1 MTRTTYPDTSH
12 IRTRT
17 IKSVFSGQGVS
28 CAATLHVP
36 QEPSSTP
43 LPAILMVGGWGSVQQ
58 ALTSSFVNRF
68 VEAGFAVMEFDYP
81 GWGHSAGWP
90 RQDINPWTRV
100 KVANDALAHLKSMP
114 QVDAYKVVLWGTS
127 FGGGHVVDL
136 AAEHPELLGAIIQ
149 VPMLDGLAAAMA
161 VPIPMQLKFFAYMVA
176 DLCKVGSRI
185 HIPTLAK
192 PGELGSMDRDGAIA
206 AMQAGIEALGN
217 LPYDNRVTARS
228 LSTMAFYW
236 PWKRLKKINIPM
248 QIIGA
253 DNDTVA
259 PFVPTKIRRANNPH
273 LQVITIAAN
282 HFEPY
287 FEPFFSTMITHQLT
301 FLKSLVPSSTSTP
314 AS

>member
-1 MTRTTYPDTSH
+1 MTRTAYPDTSH
-12 IRTRT
+12 VRTRS
-17 IKSVFSGQGVS
+17 IKSTFSGQGVS

-36 QEPSSTP
+36 EEPSNTP
-43 LPAILMVGGWGSVQQ
+43 LPAILMVGGWGGVQQ

-81 GWGHSAGWP
+81 GWGRSAGLP
-90 RQDINPWTRV
+90 RQDINPWKRV
-100 KVANDALAHLKSMP
+100 KVADDALAHLKSMP
-114 QVDAYKVVLWGTS
+114 QVDAYKIVLWGTS

-176 DLCKVGSRI
+176 DICKPGSRI
-185 HIPTLAK
+185 CIPTLAK
-192 PGELGSMDRDGAIA
+192 PGELGSMDRDGAMD
-206 AMQAGIEALGN
+206 AMQAGIKALGN

-228 LSTMAFYW
+228 LATMAFYR
-236 PWKRLKKINIPM
+236 PWTRLKKVNIPM

-259 PFVPTKIRRANNPH
+259 PFVPAKIKRANNPH
-273 LQVITIAAN
+273 LQVITVSAD
-282 HFEPY
+282 HFDPY
-287 FEPFFSTMITHQLT
+287 FEPVFSGMVAHQLA
-301 FLKSLVPSSTSTP
+301 FLQQIVVG
-314 AS
+314 